1 MATLRDIRRRIR
13 SVQNTHKITKA
24 MEMVAAAKLR
34 RAQNALET
42 ARPYGHKM
50 KEVLENLAAAAADTQ
65 HLLFE
70 VRPVQH
76 RALVVIASDK
86 GLAGSYNGNTL
97 RRAEAYLR
105 SDEGKGT
112 ELITIGRKAAD
123 FFRHRHIDSIAH
135 WQEVG
140 DTIDFAKAQE
150 ISREITRLFL
160 DGEVDEVKV
169 LSTRFISAMSRSL
182 VMETYLP
189 IAPPAVKSES
199 VNYIFEPD
207 AETIFSRL
215 LPRVV
220 TNRLLMYLLE
230 ASASEHGARMVAM
243 GSASKNAGEVI
254 GKLTLAMNRAR
265 QAAITKEIS
274 EIVGGAEAL
283 K

>member
-1 MATLRDIRRRIR
+1 MANLRDIRRRIR
-13 SVQNTHKITKA
+13 SVQNTQKITKA
-24 MEMVAAAKLR
+24 MEMVAASKLR
-34 RAQNALET
+34 RAQGALEA

-65 HLLFE
+65 HPLFE
-70 VRPVQH
+70 VRPVK
-76 RALVVIASDK
+76 RRVLVVIASDK
-86 GLAGSYNGNTL
+86 GLAGSYNGTIL
-97 RRAEAYLR
+97 RRAEAYLK
-105 SDEGKGT
+105 SDEGKDT
-112 ELITIGRKAAD
+112 ELITIGRKAAE
-123 FFRHRHIDSIAH
+123 FFRHRHYKPMAH

-140 DTIDFAKAQE
+140 DTVDFAKAQE

-160 DGEVDEVKV
+160 DGEVDEIQV
-169 LSTRFISAMSRSL
+169 LGTRFISAMSRSL

-189 IAPPAVKSES
+189 IAPPAGKTDS

-207 AETIFSRL
+207 AANIFANL

-254 GKLTLAMNRAR
+254 DRLTLAMNRAR

-274 EIVGGAEAL
+274 EIVGGAEAQ